1 MTSTSTYADKEIL
14 HQNLKG
20 INDSLLEKYI
30 NSRTLLT
37 DEFYQV
43 SHNSLHFLSKLLN
56 NKTPTEKIYF
66 RLLAKTILQSEN
78 LSGGSSVVG
87 FVFACYLLKVLLRI
101 DTFTDS
107 NNENISRKTQE
118 DVLSVF
124 KAAIEKNMTP
134 ASEQDLLANIQEIC
148 DNELLA
154 EVIYQAVS
162 SAGLEGKIYVE
173 DGKQSSYVLEKKL
186 GYVFDVKPI
195 KAFLTEANSSLER
208 QGVKILLIDGLI
220 ERVSEIDLVLTKAY
234 QTKEPVV
241 IVARGFSEEVVATL
255 KVNFDKGFL
264 NVIPVLLNSDLESIN
279 LLNDL
284 AVVCGCQI
292 VSTLNGEMLGTM
304 SLDDLPTVQKIRCQ
318 LGQIVIEEPK
328 TQGQVASQIK
338 SLLSKRTDNQNVEDI
353 VNLLDKRIKALTSNT
368 VTIRLPNISNIEA
381 QTARAKIDIS
391 LRTIKSFLGNGVVQ
405 LSDIARDIE
414 ANKVVRDSDFGRAFM
429 SALTQTTRLFPQ
441 NLSTL
446 SVLIGIVL
454 MSKTILSIYTGSG
467 VVITDPP
474 PLLQED

>member
-101 DTFTDS
+101 GTFTDS

-124 KAAIEKNMTP
+124 KTAIEKNMTP

-208 QGVKILLIDGLI
+208 QGVKVLLIDGLI

-264 NVIPVLLNSDLESIN
+264 NVVPVLLNSDLESIN
-279 LLNDL
+279 ILNDL

-381 QTARAKIDIS
+381 QTVRAKIDIS

-405 LSDIARDIE
+405 LADITRDIE
-414 ANKVVRDSDFGRAFM
+414 ANKAVRDSDFGRAFM

-454 MSKTILSIYTGSG
+454 MSKTILSIYTSSG

-474 PLLQED
+474 PLED